1 MKTFNV
7 IARRYVKI
15 NVNANANDSYSGPTT
30 LLDELAEPTACAVV
44 VAVKP
49 PFYISNF
56 HYIVPTNWRGNI
68 QYIRRN

>member
-7 IARRYVKI
+7 IPRRYVII
-15 NVNANANDSYSGPTT
+15 NVIANANDSYSGPTT
-30 LLDELAEPTACAVV
+30 LLDELAEPTVLAVV

-49 PFYISNF
+49 PFYIYTY
-56 HYIVPTNWRGNI
+56 HYIVPTNRRGNI